1 MLHISSTS
9 LPLLAVKQ
17 EPYPKAYLFMKNI
30 EEFSGRSSGEWAS
43 RQKKDKTERVTGL
56 ARKNKTG
63 DSKVESNDSPEMPDR
78 GRDIRH
84 SQYPCKCT
92 DTDTWATSSTATFPS
107 TQTD

>member
-1 MLHISSTS
+1 MGQQAEKRQDRKSNRTS
-9 LPLLAVKQ
+9 Q
-17 EPYPKAYLFMKNI
+17 
-30 EEFSGRSSGEWAS
+30 
-43 RQKKDKTERVTGL
+43 
-56 ARKNKTG
+56 KNKTG